1 MLKKKITIIIGI
13 AFAVSSFIAG
23 CGSNKD
29 AKDKDDVVI
38 WHWMTDRQDVFD
50 ELAQKYKEE
59 TGISVKFLVFAPSE
73 VYVQKIWGAAQAD
86 LLPEVYSPLGD
97 DRKYTSFIKAGQI
110 SDLSLAVDD
119 EWKGSFFPKPLEQN
133 IFPSDNEWGIEAG
146 IYGIPID
153 VNSMEIFYNKDLF
166 KKAGLDPEQ
175 PLKTWDEFIEA
186 GKKLRQAGI
195 QPFVS
200 GFGEAWLV
208 GAFAASYEWNI
219 FGKDGILA
227 TIKGEIP
234 YTDKRWIRVF
244 SIYKDMK
251 DAGMFASGIVT
262 MVNKDAERVFAT
274 EKAAMALNGSWGVNV
289 YYQMNPKLNYG
300 VMLPAP
306 MVEGKYSI
314 KIWGGG
320 GSSFNVN
327 PKSSNKDKAIR
338 FLRWMTDDKQQVFLA
353 QKTHNIPSNKRC
365 TNVLSPILR
374 ELAQNLDKTF
384 PKLPLLEDWK
394 VVNVKNL
401 GMQSIIIGEKTPEE
415 VAKEVQEEKKRSME
429 K

>member
-1 MLKKKITIIIGI
+1 MIKNKIIISI
-13 AFAVSSFIAG
+13 ACLSLSFIAG
-23 CGSNKD
+23 CSSKELKNK
-29 AKDKDDVVI
+29 ADVVI
-38 WHWMTDRQDVFD
+38 WHWMTDRQDAFE
-50 ELAQKYKEE
+50 ELARKYKDE
-59 TGISVKFLVFAPSE
+59 TGVSVKFLVFAPSE
-73 VYVQKIWGAAQAD
+73 VYVQKIWGAAQAN
-86 LLPEVYSPLGD
+86 LLPEIYSPLGD

-110 SDLSLAVDD
+110 ADLTSVVDD
-119 EWKGSFFPKPLEQN
+119 EWKNKIFPKPLEQN
-133 IFPSDNEWGIEAG
+133 VFSPDNEWGIKAG

-166 KKAGLDPEQ
+166 KKAGLDPDY
-175 PLKTWDEFIEA
+175 PPKTWDEFIEI

-219 FGKDGILA
+219 FGQDGILA
-227 TIKGEIP
+227 TIRGKIP
-234 YTDKRWIRVF
+234 YTDPRWIKILN
-244 SIYKDMK
+244 IYKDMR

-289 YYQMNPKLNYG
+289 YYQMNPNLNYG
-300 VMLPAP
+300 VILPPP
-306 MVEGKYSI
+306 MSDGKYPI

-327 PKSSNKDKAIR
+327 LKSPNKDKAIQ
-338 FLRWMTDDKQQVFLA
+338 FLRWITDDKQQIELS

-365 TNVLSPILR
+365 IDVLSPVLYD
-374 ELAQNLDKTF
+374 LASNLDKTF
-384 PKLPLLEDWK
+384 PKLPILENWK
-394 VVNVKNL
+394 IVNAKNL
-401 GMQSIIIGEKTPEE
+401 GMQAVIIGEKTPEQ
-415 VAKEVQEEKKRSME
+415 VAREIQKEKEREMKEK
-429 K
+429 